1 MSPTRVPMLSAKQNK
16 LFWHSIMNVN
26 PVFAALVLQQKEDA
40 FYPVST
46 CIIFTA
52 NQSLQQA
59 SFKKHFK
66 KITLAHSFL
75 KETTLFQHYDK

>member
-1 MSPTRVPMLSAKQNK
+1 MSPAGVPMSSVKQNK
-16 LFWHSIMNVN
+16 LFWHSITNVN

-40 FYPVST
+40 FHPVST

-59 SFKKHFK
+59 SFKETLQKRSLWPIHF
-66 KITLAHSFL
+66 
-75 KETTLFQHYDK
+75 